1 MMFLSI
7 DAMKSL
13 PLAQAGEGGLM
24 GFLATGGYVML
35 LIVLC
40 SIAVLA
46 TVVLAALRLQRRRVI
61 PEEVVARLQ
70 AVPDFAE
77 KGDIRPLQQFLAK
90 HDSPLARVGILAVS
104 GDYAS
109 REDCA
114 QACSARAKE
123 ELHELETG
131 LSLLEMMVTV
141 APLLGLMGT
150 TAALVGMF
158 AAFGGEGDAGPDTA
172 AVAAEIGVAL
182 RCTIAGLFV
191 AVPSVMAHT
200 FFSRRL
206 DGYAVRM
213 GALLDKTIHDFFTH
227 FEVRRAPEA

>member
-1 MMFLSI
+1 MMR
-7 DAMKSL
+7 L
-13 PLAQAGEGGLM
+13 PLAETGGGGLM

-40 SIAVLA
+40 SVAVVA
-46 TVVLAALRLQRRRVI
+46 TVVLASLRLQRRRVI
-61 PEEVVARLQ
+61 PEEVVTRLQ
-70 AVPDFAE
+70 AVPEFAE
-77 KGDIRPLQQFLAK
+77 KGDIRPLQQFLAQ
-90 HDSPLARVGILAVS
+90 HDSPLARVGSLAVS

-109 REDCA
+109 REECA
-114 QACSARAKE
+114 QACAARAKE
-123 ELHELETG
+123 ELHELEMG
-131 LSLLEMMVTV
+131 IPLLEMMVTV

-158 AAFGGEGDAGPDTA
+158 TAFGGEGEAGPDTA

-200 FFSRRL
+200 FFTRRL

-227 FEVRRAPEA
+227 FEVRRAPDA

>member
-1 MMFLSI
+1 MMG
-7 DAMKSL
+7 L
-13 PLAQAGEGGLM
+13 PLAETGGGGLM

-40 SIAVLA
+40 SVAVVA
-46 TVVLAALRLQRRRVI
+46 TVVLASLRLQRRRVI
-61 PEEVVARLQ
+61 PEEVVTRLQ
-70 AVPDFAE
+70 AVPEFAE
-77 KGDIRPLQQFLAK
+77 KGDIRPLQQFLAQ
-90 HDSPLARVGILAVS
+90 HDSPLARVGSLAVS
-104 GDYAS
+104 GDYSS
-109 REDCA
+109 REECA
-114 QACSARAKE
+114 QACAARAKE

-131 LSLLEMMVTV
+131 IPLLEMMVTV

-158 AAFGGEGDAGPDTA
+158 TAFGGEGEAGPDTA

-200 FFSRRL
+200 FFTRRL

-213 GALLDKTIHDFFTH
+213 GALLEKTIHDFFTH
-227 FEVRRAPEA
+227 FEVRRAPDT

>member
-1 MMFLSI
+1 MMG
-7 DAMKSL
+7 L
-13 PLAQAGEGGLM
+13 PLAETGGGGLM

-40 SIAVLA
+40 SVAVVA
-46 TVVLAALRLQRRRVI
+46 TVVLASLRLQRHRVI
-61 PEEVVARLQ
+61 PEEVVTRLQ
-70 AVPDFAE
+70 AVPEFAE
-77 KGDIRPLQQFLAK
+77 KGDIRPLQQFLAQ
-90 HDSPLARVGILAVS
+90 HDSPLARVGSLAVS
-104 GDYAS
+104 GDYSS
-109 REDCA
+109 REECA
-114 QACSARAKE
+114 QACAARAKE

-131 LSLLEMMVTV
+131 IPLLEMMVTV

-158 AAFGGEGDAGPDTA
+158 TAFGGEGEAGPDTA

-200 FFSRRL
+200 FFTRRL

-227 FEVRRAPEA
+227 FEVRRAPDT